1 MNKLFGTSKPKPAP
15 EPAVNINAPTLGET
29 SQKMDQRTKVIQ
41 TKIDDCNTQ
50 LADLKRQMASARGTG
65 LNSLK
70 QRALQVLR
78 RRKMYDQ
85 QLGSVMNQQFNVD
98 QVAFATESMQDTMNT
113 VSALK
118 EANTTQQAM
127 MKEFNMDQMEDLFDD
142 MADMMADMEE
152 INECMGR
159 AYNVE
164 FDEGELMGE
173 LDELDEELAMEQL
186 DAGLG
191 MPSYV
196 PNSQKEAGAA
206 QAQPAQANESDALN
220 NMMQI

>member
-1 MNKLFGTSKPKPAP
+1 M
-15 EPAVNINAPTLGET
+15 
-29 SQKMDQRTKVIQ
+29 IQ
-41 TKIDDCNTQ
+41 TKIDECNTQ
-50 LADLKRQMASARGTG
+50 LTDLKTQMKTARGTS

-98 QVAFATESMQDTMNT
+98 QVAFAQESIQDTMNT

-118 EANTTQQAM
+118 EANTQQQAM
-127 MKEFNMDQMEDLFDD
+127 MKNFNMDQMEDLFDD

-152 INECMGR
+152 INEVMGR
-159 AYNVE
+159 SYDVQ
-164 FDEGELMGE
+164 FDEGELLGE
-173 LDELDEELAMEQL
+173 LDELDEELACEQL
-186 DAGLG
+186 DEGLG

-196 PNSQKEAGAA
+196 PNAQKAGG
-206 QAQPAQANESDALN
+206 QAQPAAAQASEADALN

>member
-1 MNKLFGTSKPKPAP
+1 
-15 EPAVNINAPTLGET
+15 
-29 SQKMDQRTKVIQ
+29 MDQRTKVIQ
-41 TKIDDCNTQ
+41 AKIDECNTQ
-50 LADLKRQMASARGTG
+50 LTDLKAQMKTARGTS

-98 QVAFATESMQDTMNT
+98 QVAFAQESIQDTMNT

-118 EANTTQQAM
+118 EANTQQQAM
-127 MKEFNMDQMEDLFDD
+127 MKNFNMDQMEDLFDD

-159 AYNVE
+159 SYDVQ
-164 FDEGELMGE
+164 FDEGELLGE
-173 LDELDEELAMEQL
+173 LDELDEELAAEQL
-186 DAGLG
+186 DEGLG

-196 PNSQKEAGAA
+196 PNAQKAGP
-206 QAQPAQANESDALN
+206 QAQPAAQASEADALN